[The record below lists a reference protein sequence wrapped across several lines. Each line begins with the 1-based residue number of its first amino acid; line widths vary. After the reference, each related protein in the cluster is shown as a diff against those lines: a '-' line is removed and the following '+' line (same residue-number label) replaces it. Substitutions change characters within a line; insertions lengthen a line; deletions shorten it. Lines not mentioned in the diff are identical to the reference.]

1 MKKIVLLLIMFIIT
15 LKVVGQVDLT
25 FDPESAEKALQE
37 TRSQSQKRESS
48 SVSVVSHDF
57 KDNSYTYIGY
67 SNNTRKD
74 IFNNVKEWIAKNF
87 GDYNRVVK
95 LQDSES
101 GKIVMK
107 GKLPPRHDMDTKKT
121 NVDKMIIYY
130 LNTQTE
136 FTLTIEVKEGRYR
149 LKFEDV
155 AVNCSSE
162 KEVKLRKS
170 ETSSELI
177 PMSKFCT
184 MYEDFSGL
192 VKYDLNQFV
201 NSVKTAINKAPI
213 DDNW

>member
-1 MKKIVLLLIMFIIT
+1 MIW
-15 LKVVGQVDLT
+15 
-25 FDPESAEKALQE
+25 
-37 TRSQSQKRESS
+37 
-48 SVSVVSHDF
+48 
-57 KDNSYTYIGY
+57 YT
-67 SNNTRKD
+67 
-74 IFNNVKEWIAKNF
+74 KN
-87 GDYNRVVK
+87 
-95 LQDSES
+95 
-101 GKIVMK
+101 
-107 GKLPPRHDMDTKKT
+107 T
-121 NVDKMIIYY
+121 NVDKLIIYY

-155 AVNCSSE
+155 AVNCSAE
-162 KEVKLRKS
+162 KEVKLRKTK
-170 ETSSELI
+170 TSSELI